1 MARGGGGGGGGG
13 HSSHSSSSGGGRSY
27 RSSGSGSRGGG
38 SRGSSGH
45 SYGGGSRNYYGPTY
59 VNHSYNGGV
68 YRSSGS
74 SLMGLISGIVTLI
87 IIGVILFSLAPSA
100 GTNGITRSTIER
112 QPLDK
117 QYVQTGDGQFFRDD
131 IGWIGSPNRLNK
143 DLRYFYE
150 KTGVWPYLVITETVY
165 GSYSPSGEDV
175 MNYAEEIY
183 RDRYTDEGHMV
194 FVFQS
199 QDNSDYYMMGCY
211 TGAQANLVIDTYEA
225 TEILYD
231 YLDSYWWADKDEEA
245 FFGDAFA
252 DAADRIMKVTPN
264 YAYRVVVVIGI
275 VVVLLILLAITN
287 KIIKRKKEKAA
298 ETERLLNTPLE
309 HISASEE

>member
-13 HSSHSSSSGGGRSY
+13 HSSHSSGSSGGRSY

-74 SLMGLISGIVTLI
+74 SMMGLISGIVTLI
-87 IIGVILFSLAPSA
+87 IIGVILLSLAPSA

-211 TGAQANLVIDTYEA
+211 TGAQANLVVDTYEA

-231 YLDSYWWADKDEEA
+231 YLDSYWWTDKDEEA

-264 YAYRVVVVIGI
+264 YTYRVVVVIGV

-298 ETERLLNTPLE
+298 ETERLLNTPIE

>member
-27 RSSGSGSRGGG
+27 RSSGSGSRGG

-231 YLDSYWWADKDEEA
+231 YLDSYWWTDKDEEA

-275 VVVLLILLAITN
+275 VAVLLILLAITN

>member
-1 MARGGGGGGGGG
+1 MARGGVGGGGGG
-13 HSSHSSSSGGGRSY
+13 HSSHSSGSSGGRSY

-68 YRSSGS
+68 YRSSRS
-74 SLMGLISGIVTLI
+74 SMMGLISAIVTLI
-87 IIGVILFSLAPSA
+87 IISVILYSLAPSA
-100 GTNGITRSTIER
+100 GNNGITRSTIER

-143 DLRYFYE
+143 DLRHFYE

-183 RDRYTDEGHMV
+183 RERYTDEGHMV

-231 YLDSYWWADKDEEA
+231 YLDSYWWTDKDEEA

-264 YAYRVVVVIGI
+264 YTYRVVVVIGI
-275 VVVLLILLAITN
+275 VVVLLILLTITN

>member
-13 HSSHSSSSGGGRSY
+13 HSSHSSGSSGGRSY

-74 SLMGLISGIVTLI
+74 SMMGLISIIVTLI

-199 QDNSDYYMMGCY
+199 RDNSDYYMMGCY

-225 TEILYD
+225 MEILYD
-231 YLDSYWWADKDEEA
+231 YLDSYWWTDKDEEA

-264 YAYRVVVVIGI
+264 YTYRVVVVIGV
-275 VVVLLILLAITN
+275 VVVLLILLTITN

-309 HISASEE
+309 HISTSEE

>member
-13 HSSHSSSSGGGRSY
+13 HSSHSSGSSGGRSY

-38 SRGSSGH
+38 SRRSSGH
-45 SYGGGSRNYYGPTY
+45 FYGGGSRNYYGPTY

-74 SLMGLISGIVTLI
+74 SMMGLISVIITFI
-87 IIGVILFSLAPSA
+87 IIGVILFSLAPFA
-100 GTNGITRSTIER
+100 GSNGITRSTIGR

-175 MNYAEEIY
+175 MDYAEEIY
-183 RDRYTDEGHMV
+183 RERYTDEGHMV

-199 QDNSDYYMMGCY
+199 KDNSDYYMMGCY

-231 YLDSYWWADKDEEA
+231 YLDSYWWTDKDEEA

-264 YAYRVVVVIGI
+264 YTYRVVVVIGI
-275 VVVLLILLAITN
+275 VVVLLILLTITN

-298 ETERLLNTPLE
+298 ETERLLNTPIE